1 MAEKTFRQIEAEI
14 TEKGFSTLCKEAAE
28 SIQNCTRMLS
38 YLAADH
44 IELTDSLAAL
54 TGQLIISGVK
64 LIELSKKID

>member
-28 SIQNCTRMLS
+28 AVQDCTRMLT

-44 IELTDSLAAL
+44 PELTDNLASL
-54 TGQLIISGVK
+54 TGQLILSGMK
-64 LIELSKKID
+64 LVELSKQVD